1 MGKMKYF
8 TAYTLISALLLIFSA
23 QMFINHSTCPWQRP
37 IAEQVEEACNEIE
50 SPTDLVQSNLEVL
63 YFSLLT
69 FSLLKAQLPS
79 AMHACFETPPSP
91 IKIHRTILFR
101 SLKIPQA

>member
-1 MGKMKYF
+1 MEKVRHF
-8 TAYTLISALLLIFSA
+8 IVYTLMTALLLIFSA
-23 QMFINHSTCPWQRP
+23 QIFINHSACPWQRP
-37 IAEQVEEACNEIE
+37 IAEQVEEVCNEVE
-50 SPTDLVQSNLEVL
+50 SPVDFAQSNLEVL

-79 AMHACFETPPSP
+79 AMHACFETPPIP